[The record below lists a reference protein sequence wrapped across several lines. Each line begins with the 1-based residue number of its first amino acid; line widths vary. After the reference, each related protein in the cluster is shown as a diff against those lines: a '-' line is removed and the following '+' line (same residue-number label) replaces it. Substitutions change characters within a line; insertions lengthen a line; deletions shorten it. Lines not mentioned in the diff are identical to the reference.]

1 MTTTRELFSGWLAQN
16 TAGPKPTNIY
26 QDEIKRLGAE
36 QAAERARLYDCISDK
51 SAEAWAD
58 TRKEHE
64 RQEKRQRAIE
74 ALEQLLTIN

>member
-1 MTTTRELFSGWLAQN
+1 MTTTRELFSDWLAQN

-36 QAAERARLYDCISDK
+36 QTAERARLYDCISN
-51 SAEAWAD
+51 AEAWAD
-58 TRKEHE
+58 IRKEYE

-74 ALEQLLTIN
+74 DLEQLLTIN